1 MVVWCA
7 AIFPTVLLGQ
17 LSLSVSAGLAGEV
30 GEPAPT
36 LPSREPGPYTVAKD
50 AANAFDEAFGAG
62 VNTHL
67 RLNYAFSR
75 HLAADLDLS
84 IFSSLSQ
91 SRKTE
96 LNGEVE
102 MKTQLN
108 SPRLLVNPGISLSTG
123 WRVFAPYLRLG
134 VLLPGYQPIRIQR
147 EIRSDTDLW
156 VRDVRI
162 NSQTTFGVSG
172 SLGFTYQVGDRIRLF
187 YEMELRNHSARLKK
201 AEVLTY
207 QHNEMELLPELIPY
221 QRQAEFFRELPVD
234 ANQASSPNFDPNRP
248 EQLRTR
254 DKSLRQMTSNL
265 GIIIRLN

>member
-1 MVVWCA
+1 MFLMVWCT
-7 AIFPTVLLGQ
+7 AIFPTFLMGQ

-30 GEPAPT
+30 GESAPT

-50 AANAFDEAFGAG
+50 AANAFEDAFGAG

-84 IFSSLSQ
+84 IFSSLAQ
-91 SRKTE
+91 SRTTA

-108 SPRLLVNPGISLSTG
+108 SPRLLINPGISISTG
-123 WRVFAPYLRLG
+123 WRVFAPYMRIG
-134 VLLPGYQPIRIQR
+134 ILLPGYQPIRIRR
-147 EIRSDTDLW
+147 EIKSETDLW
-156 VRDVRI
+156 VRNVRI
-162 NSQTTFGVSG
+162 NSQTTFGASG
-172 SLGFTYQVGDRIRLF
+172 SLGFTYQLGERIRLF

-207 QHNEMELLPELIPY
+207 QHNEMELLPELIGGGN
-221 QRQAEFFRELPVD
+221 FIGL
-234 ANQASSPNFDPNRP
+234 PNFWPSNFAAI
-248 EQLRTR
+248 RT
-254 DKSLRQMTSNL
+254 DFLISPK
-265 GIIIRLN
+265 GHIV